1 MSNPVP
7 DPISTDDLH
16 AYADGRLPPD
26 RAAEV
31 EAYLAAQPAAA
42 RQVADYRAINAA
54 LHRAFDGVLDEPIPA
69 AHADAASRRRPHLSI
84 PAAAAVAG
92 VLLGAFGGWIAR
104 GEIGAGGAPA
114 AQVAEHAR
122 AAYLV
127 YAPETRH
134 PVEVAAADSGHLAA
148 WLSNRM
154 GMAFPLPSLADLGF
168 TLVGGR
174 LMVGDRGPAALLMY
188 ENPQGRRMVLY
199 VRNDLPE
206 AGRGRMRYD
215 RGGEAGVVYWTDG
228 RRGFGLS
235 GGFSEAE
242 LMPAAHVVR
251 AQFSAS

>member
-1 MSNPVP
+1 MSNTTP

-16 AYADGRLPPD
+16 AYADGRLAPE

-31 EAYLAAQPAAA
+31 EAYLAGQPTAA
-42 RQVADYRAINAA
+42 RQVADYQAINAA

-69 AHADAASRRRPHLSI
+69 AQAHVVLRRRRRLSL

-92 VLLGAFGGWIAR
+92 VLLGAFGGWVAR
-104 GEIGAGGAPA
+104 DRLGAEGVLA
-114 AQVAEHAR
+114 AEVAERAR

-154 GMAFPLPSLADLGF
+154 GMAFPIPSLADLGF
-168 TLVGGR
+168 ALVGGR

-206 AGRGRMRYD
+206 GGRGRMQFE
-215 RGGEAGVVYWTDG
+215 RGADAGVVYWADG
-228 RRGFGLS
+228 SRGFGLS

-251 AQFSAS
+251 AQFSSS